1 MSPECPG
8 SEVDPYIDP
17 DEIITSEDRERI
29 LEMGRLVLLQR
40 SLIKYFCFEFSMKI
54 LSTKSIFN
62 KKVLAILFI
71 CEFMTD
77 GVLCATTFYKILGR
91 FNQILLKILQC

>member
-1 MSPECPG
+1 MDSKFEINIVFVLNFACRPLKIYYILEADFLQFDEFDMSPECPG

-40 SLIKYFCFEFSMKI
+40 SLIQYFFF
-54 LSTKSIFN
+54 F
-62 KKVLAILFI
+62 
-71 CEFMTD
+71 
-77 GVLCATTFYKILGR
+77 
-91 FNQILLKILQC
+91 Q